1 MMDSLFEEV
10 TPLGTRVRTTPSYW
24 SRIVRF
30 KHPVMQ
36 GKEDAVRAILRN
48 PVQIRQSRKDPSV
61 HLYYG
66 PDSPYHICV
75 VVKCLDGEGFIV
87 TAYRAESMKE
97 GELLWHP

>member
-10 TPLGTRVRTTPSYW
+10 T
-24 SRIVRF
+24 
-30 KHPVMQ
+30 
-36 GKEDAVRAILRN
+36 
-48 PVQIRQSRKDPSV
+48 